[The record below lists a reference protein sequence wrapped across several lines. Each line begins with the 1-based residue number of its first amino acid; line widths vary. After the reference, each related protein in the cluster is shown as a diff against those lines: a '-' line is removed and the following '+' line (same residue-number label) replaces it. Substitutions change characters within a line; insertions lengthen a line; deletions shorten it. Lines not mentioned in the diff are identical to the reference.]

1 MELDSLSSLEKREIL
16 FTDIKNAIEVNWINN
31 SKLPNNDAI
40 IRSVLNL
47 SDIDSA
53 EARLRRFAPFIKMI
67 FPETVE
73 SKGIIE
79 SPLVEV
85 PELRKAL
92 NREKIG
98 ANLAGKLYMKM
109 DSMLP
114 IGGSVKD
121 RGGIYEVLKYT
132 EDLAVKNGV
141 LESYEDDYCKLASPA
156 AKAFFSTKKLHIGS
170 TGNLGLSVGLMGKAI
185 GYEIIVH
192 MSSDAAEWKKE
203 LLRSKGI
210 IIKAYEGDYV
220 EAVSKARAESEVDVN
235 GHFVDDEDSKEM
247 FLGYAVAGKRLKK
260 QMRQQGIVVDDKHPL
275 FVYIPCGVGGA
286 PGGITFGLRQ
296 FLGDNVHCFFIEP
309 TQAPC
314 VLLGMVT
321 GLYNNITV
329 QDIGLSGKTHADG
342 LAVGRPSAVIGDF
355 IKPFLT
361 GIITVKDKRLFDY
374 LRILWESEKIF
385 IEPSSCSAIHGPV
398 CWSHSKEM
406 DDYLEDNNLHRYMEN
421 ATHIIWATGGGMVP
435 EDIRQDLLAKRV

>member
-16 FTDIKNAIEVNWINN
+16 FTDIKNAIEVNWVNH

-53 EARLRRFAPFIKMI
+53 EARLRRFAPLIKML
-67 FPETVE
+67 FPETVDA
-73 SKGIIE
+73 KGIIE

-109 DSMLP
+109 DSQLP
-114 IGGSVKD
+114 VGGSVKA

-132 EDLAVKNGV
+132 ETLAVENGV

-156 AKAFFSTKKLHIGS
+156 AKAFFGTKRLHVGS
-170 TGNLGLSVGLMGKAI
+170 TGNLGLSVGLVGNAL
-185 GYEIIVH
+185 GYEVIVH
-192 MSSDAAEWKKE
+192 MSCDAAEWKKE
-203 LLRSKGI
+203 MLRSRGVIVKV
-210 IIKAYEGDYV
+210 YDGDYS
-220 EAVSKARAESEVDVN
+220 EAITKARAESAVDDN
-235 GHFVDDEDSKEM
+235 AHFVDDEDSKEM

-260 QMRQQGIVVDDKHPL
+260 QLRQQGITVDNEHPL

-296 FLGDNVHCFFIEP
+296 FLGDNVHCFFVEP

-314 VLLGMVT
+314 MLLGMVT

-329 QDIGLSGKTHADG
+329 QDVGLSGKTHADG

-355 IKPFLT
+355 IKPFLS
-361 GIITVKDKRLFDY
+361 GIITIKDKRLFEY
-374 LRILWESEKIF
+374 LRLLWESEKIF
-385 IEPSSCSAIHGPV
+385 IEPSSCAAIHGTV
-398 CWSHSKEM
+398 CWSHSREM
-406 DDYLEDNNLHRYMEN
+406 EDYLEDNNLNRYLEN
-421 ATHIIWATGGGMVP
+421 ATHIIWATGGGLVP
-435 EDIRQDLLAKRV
+435 EDIRQELLVKKV